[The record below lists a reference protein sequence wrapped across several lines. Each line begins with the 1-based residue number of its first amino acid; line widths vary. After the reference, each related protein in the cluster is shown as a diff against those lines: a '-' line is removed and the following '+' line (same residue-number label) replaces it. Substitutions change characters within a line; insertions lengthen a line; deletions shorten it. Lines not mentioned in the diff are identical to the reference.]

1 MTAEVVLMN
10 KASVAMAADSAVT
23 ISQGRS
29 GFKTFHTVNKVFE
42 LKHGSGIGVMIY
54 SNAEFNGVP
63 WETVIK
69 RFRQQRPGLHPHVRD
84 YVDEFLDYLT
94 TEDAAPSSHDVVVI
108 TDAINQHT
116 LGVFDFLMR
125 RASEWISRTG
135 TEKKAPLNRIFN
147 EYLDLL
153 ETRLAATRDPE
164 WSEAVGNHLNDGEH
178 RDVVREFVSELF
190 ARLPIERAGLKRLEG
205 LLCVALTKCLKEPS
219 ETGLVIAGFGTSEV
233 FPSMHSCLIR
243 GRIGGTVRTVH
254 RKHVEITLERPS
266 HIETFAQDEQ
276 ARGFLTGITSQVR
289 GEVVRYWRD
298 WTKAFAHRASVALQK
313 RVPSIKSART
323 REKIAAAM
331 AELADQAMKDFG
343 RKMAQHESEFV
354 FGPMLRSVAVLPKD
368 EVGTL
373 ASSLVNV
380 TSLRQKM
387 SISDLE
393 TVGGPVDCAL
403 ISPGDGFVWLS
414 RKHYFNQDL
423 NPSWHLVHS
432 YAEAENQREGFA
444 DDNQS

>member
-23 ISQGRS
+23 ISQGRR

-42 LKHGSGIGVMIY
+42 LKRGSGVGVMIY
-54 SNAEFNGVP
+54 NNAEFNGVP

-69 RFRQQRPGLHPHVRD
+69 RFRQLRPAFHANVSD
-84 YVDEFLDYLT
+84 YADEFLEYLA
-94 TEDAAPSSHDVVVI
+94 TEQAAPRDHDGAVI

-116 LGVFDFLMR
+116 LGVFDFLR
-125 RASEWISRTG
+125 RRGGEWISRNG
-135 TEKKAPLNRIFN
+135 VVKKAPLDRIFS

-153 ETRLAATRDPE
+153 TRRLEEAEEPA
-164 WSEAVGNHLNDGEH
+164 WSKELDNHLKSGEY
-178 RDVVREFVSELF
+178 RDIVHDFVKEMF
-190 ARLPIERAGLKRLEG
+190 NALPVKLASLSRLED
-205 LLCVALTKCLKEPS
+205 LLCVALTKCLREPS
-219 ETGLVIAGFGTSEV
+219 ESGLVMAGFGEAAV
-233 FPSMHSCLIR
+233 FPSMIACRVR
-243 GRIGGTVRTVH
+243 GRVAGIVRSVH
-254 RKHVEITLERPS
+254 QRHIEISLDVPS

-276 ARGFLTGITSQVR
+276 AQGFLTGITSQVR
-289 GEVVRYWRD
+289 GQVLNYWGTWAKD
-298 WTKAFAHRASVALQK
+298 FAENANEAIQNK
-313 RVPSIKSART
+313 VPTIKSSNT
-323 REKIAAAM
+323 RDKIASAM
-331 AELADQAMKDFG
+331 AELAEQAMLEFG
-343 RKMAQHESEFV
+343 ARMAHHESEVV

-403 ISPGDGFVWLS
+403 ISPGDGFIWLS
-414 RKHYFNQDL
+414 RKHYFDKNL
-423 NPSWHLVHS
+423 NPSWHLKQG
-432 YAEAENQREGFA
+432 YAEHKVPAEGKPNEHEA
-444 DDNQS
+444 